1 MSAAGGLQS
10 DDVDRQKAAAIAARR
25 ATSTELPHSEKAGG
39 GGVGLLVTLQEADA
53 LFRIP
58 LFAQVLTVPMR
69 LQVDAFVFGIVA

>member
-1 MSAAGGLQS
+1 ML
-10 DDVDRQKAAAIAARR
+10 V
-25 ATSTELPHSEKAGG
+25 
-39 GGVGLLVTLQEADA
+39 VTLQEADA